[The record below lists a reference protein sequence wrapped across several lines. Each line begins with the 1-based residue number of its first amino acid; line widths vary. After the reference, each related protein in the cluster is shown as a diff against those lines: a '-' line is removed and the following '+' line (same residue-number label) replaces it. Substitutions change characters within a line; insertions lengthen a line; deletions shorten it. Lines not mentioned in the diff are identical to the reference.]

1 MMRREIEEMQAYKKV
16 YDTYSLRKT
25 RKKKREKAREELPNI
40 DRETSDNKNVSN
52 LSCEGDLMFVMLSI
66 FQ

>member
-25 RKKKREKAREELPNI
+25 RKKKKEKAREELPNV
-40 DRETSDNKNVSN
+40 DRETSDNKSVSN
-52 LSCEGDLMFVMLSI
+52 LSCE
-66 FQ
+66 